1 METGVLYNGEDGLGA
16 TPHFCLN
23 ALCGDKHVIRTVPCN
38 GGIFTSNRHP
48 PLCQLL
54 ESVSACIVCIQRPMD
69 TLVAPLAV
77 DELLRPMS
85 F

>member
-48 PLCQLL
+48 PLRSQ
-54 ESVSACIVCIQRPMD
+54 
-69 TLVAPLAV
+69 AV
-77 DELLRPMS
+77 I
-85 F
+85 